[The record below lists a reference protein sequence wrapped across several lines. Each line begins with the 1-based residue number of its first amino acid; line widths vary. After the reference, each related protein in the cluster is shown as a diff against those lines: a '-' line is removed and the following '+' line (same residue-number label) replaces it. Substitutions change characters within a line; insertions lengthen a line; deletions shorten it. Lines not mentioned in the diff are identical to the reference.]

1 MSKQTKRTDGQA
13 IIVRTLPDEYARI
26 QRYAQLR
33 GRPVARVT
41 RELALS
47 ALKAEARALDADEKE
62 NTDRQPT

>member
-1 MSKQTKRTDGQA
+1 LTKQTKRTNGQA

-47 ALKAEARALDADEKE
+47 ALEAEARALDANEEE